1 MQKIEW
7 QASAHQSPPEILIMI
22 PKSGAFN
29 ATFFILFSITKMKN
43 TTYLSITTSW
53 WKTYDKLTVYKDCYK
68 LNPNR
73 TYFWIED
80 EDEQEPGH
88 FCDLSENHPDIPDSE
103 IFGRLPG
110 HEAIII
116 DNDFLMCFNSPR
128 EAKIWIR
135 DNIPE
140 CVITW
145 DIDWRD
151 CFYIKH
157 DWQDAN

>member
-1 MQKIEW
+1 M
-7 QASAHQSPPEILIMI
+7 PP
-22 PKSGAFN
+22 
-29 ATFFILFSITKMKN
+29 FFILFSITKMKN

-53 WKTYDKLTVYKDCYK
+53 WKTYDKLSIYKDCYK

-103 IFGRLPG
+103 IFWRLPG

-116 DNDFLMCFNSPR
+116 DNDFLSCFNSPR

-151 CFYIKH
+151 CFYIKQTSTQ
-157 DWQDAN
+157 WN